1 VFWKVVE
8 FLVRIIYFRRFR
20 AAKRIGEA
28 GNLLVEG
35 RPAAAL
41 EHLEQAGARLHQSLL
56 PLYALVRGRI
66 LDALG
71 RLDEAEEAFKLV
83 VLTDP
88 ESAKADLELA
98 VLAGRRFRFDEC
110 RTWLDRLEGKNDP
123 DTAQRAAGI
132 RELLDQITSGEREA
146 EFNRRAQRLAET
158 GLGSDA
164 PAIGQPPDLDALGRW
179 MAGSPARAREQLDE
193 IALLLGQGLVELGA
207 RWRISLSIEESVVVR
222 ADGSQLNPFAVVD
235 AALDGRGP
243 NLASLVEQAW
253 SGEG

>member
-1 VFWKVVE
+1 VFWKLAE

-28 GNLLVEG
+28 GNLLGEG
-35 RPAAAL
+35 RPADAL
-41 EHLEQAGARLHQSLL
+41 EHLEQTGARLHQSLL

-110 RTWLDRLEGKNDP
+110 STWLDRLAGKSDP
-123 DTAQRAAGI
+123 ETIQRAAGI
-132 RELLDQITSGEREA
+132 RELLEQITSGEREA
-146 EFNRRAQRLAET
+146 EFASRARRLAQTELGNST
-158 GLGSDA
+158 DTVGL
-164 PAIGQPPDLDALGRW
+164 PPDLDALGRW
-179 MAGSPARAREQLDE
+179 MGDSPSRAREQLDE

-207 RWRISLSIEESVVVR
+207 RWKISLAIEESVVIR
-222 ADGSQLNPFAVVD
+222 EDGTRLNPFAVVD
-235 AALDGRGP
+235 AALDDRAQD
-243 NLASLVEQAW
+243 LASLVEQAW
-253 SGEG
+253 SAEG